1 MTDVPA
7 AWHPDPYRRHELRY
21 WDGTQWTEH
30 VTTRG
35 QQGRDSIAVAAPATR
50 QAKAV
55 QREVRRAGAVD
66 AGASGGGTI
75 LTEPILVVNQKA
87 KLIEVNAEYAI
98 FDQHGNPLGAVREV
112 GQAML
117 KKVVR
122 PDRFTSR
129 RLQVVDAS
137 GRVVLTI
144 TQPVAIVKERVS
156 VRLPDGE
163 LLGELVQ
170 KWISI
175 LGKESFSLEI
185 GGETIGSLNA
195 EDRDSW
201 DFNIQDAAGN
211 EIARVTKSPVGLA
224 KDLFSKNDNYVVT
237 VSPRLDGPL
246 RAFAI
251 GAALSIDTVLHQGSA
266 SGRRR

>member
-1 MTDVPA
+1 MTDIPA

-21 WDGTQWTEH
+21 WDGSQWTEH

-35 QQGRDSIAVAAPATR
+35 RQERDPIPLATPATR
-50 QAKAV
+50 QAKNV
-55 QREVRRAGAVD
+55 QRDVQLAGAANTGLIGD
-66 AGASGGGTI
+66 GSI
-75 LTEPILVVNQKA
+75 LTEPVLVVNQKS
-87 KLIEVNAEYAI
+87 KLVNLNAEYAV
-98 FDQHGNPLGAVREV
+98 FDQHGNRLGAVREV
-112 GQAML
+112 GQTIL
-117 KKVVR
+117 KSVVR
-122 PDRFTSR
+122 ADRFSSH

-137 GRVVLTI
+137 DRVLLAI

-156 VRLPDGE
+156 VRLADGE
-163 LLGELVQ
+163 LLGEVIQ

-175 LGKESFSLEI
+175 FGKESFSLEVD
-185 GGETIGSLNA
+185 GKAVGSLNA

-201 DFNIQDAAGN
+201 DFNILDAAGN

-237 VSPRLDGPL
+237 VSPRLEGTM

-251 GAALSIDTVLHQGSA
+251 GAALSIDMMLHQGRA
-266 SGRRR
+266 STRRR